1 MNTDTTSEQ
10 AANPV
15 LLAFKKITTQL
26 EQLAERERRAE
37 ERERKAQEREQKL
50 IERQEIVYRAEIAL
64 AKEVLGFKDSV
75 TNIEIRMKNYLSDYF
90 KNLPETTV
98 VVQEERWS
106 IENNT
111 KTTLYIILLGML
123 VSGLL
128 VYFASPHV
136 DTVRLDYQARKI
148 EELEAKWDYM
158 VEKNPK
164 TAKSYE
170 AENGK

>member
-1 MNTDTTSEQ
+1 MDITPEE

-15 LLAFKKITTQL
+15 LLAFKKITIQL

-37 ERERKAQEREQKL
+37 ERERKALEREQKL
-50 IERQEIVYRAEIAL
+50 IESQEIVYRAEVAL
-64 AKEVLGFKDSV
+64 AQDVLGFKNSV
-75 TNIEIRMKNYLSDYF
+75 ANIEIRMKSYLSDYF
-90 KNLPETTV
+90 KNLPKTTV

-106 IENNT
+106 IESNT
-111 KTTLYIILLGML
+111 KTTLYVILFGML
-123 VSGLL
+123 ASGLL

-164 TAKSYE
+164 TAKNYE
-170 AENGK
+170 VENGK